1 MGLGYK
7 TGSLQQF
14 ITLPRS
20 HVCLKP
26 TSISLEEA
34 ATISHRYTA
43 IMVALLFKDGLD
55 LPLEPT
61 EEDKK
66 KGVIVWGAASGS
78 GMFAVQILKALGY
91 QTILAVASPKQHAKL
106 LKFGATEVFDRTDA
120 DLASKIQ
127 PKYPKL
133 HLGLVAQIDPAGW
146 QTMLDI
152 LKSTPEHPKTS
163 VTIIHIIRRVPPSV
177 PPEVTLKRTVAFVIV
192 TDPKGDLVIA
202 KYLPKLLSAP
212 NFAVPKEV
220 QVVSEGSLLERVKSS
235 LKIAGENTEV
245 SLAIKVN

>member
-163 VTIIHIIRRVPPSV
+163 VTIVHIIRRVP
-177 PPEVTLKRTVAFVIV
+177 
-192 TDPKGDLVIA
+192 VIA